1 MTRCL
6 LRAKFGVALL
16 TAVACLFLSLNHGA
30 AKPAPYVPTNLGSGE
45 PVPTAQDRLITQLIC
60 QDLAKYHLARP
71 LLDDELSK
79 RLFKRF
85 FKTLDY
91 SKLYFVKE
99 DIEKLSEFETQ
110 LDDQLKRGEIDFAY
124 KAYAKFMERAAE
136 RVKLVEKLL
145 AEPMDFSKVEYMDT
159 DYDKMDYASTEQ
171 ELHERWRKRI
181 KFDLLVQK
189 LGSKAVSD
197 PEKKKGDPDKSKSQ
211 PPPEETKPMTDA
223 QAKEKILQR
232 YQGMVKR
239 FKQLDSNDLLEL
251 YLTDL
256 TTCADP
262 HSSYMSPSTL
272 EDFEIAMRLQLEG
285 IGALL
290 RSENGTTIV
299 AEIIPGGA
307 AASDGRLKAKDKI
320 IAVAQGDGKFV
331 DVIDMKLRDVVK
343 LIRGGKGT
351 AVQLKVIP
359 NNKIEPVVFNLT
371 RQNIEL
377 KSQEA
382 RSEIIEH
389 GKKPDGTPYRIG
401 VIDLPSFYADMSATS
416 RGGADLKSATDDMRK
431 LLKNFADKKVD
442 GVVLDLRLNGGGVL
456 NEAISL
462 TGLFIDRGPVVQV
475 KGFDGSVK
483 VKRKMDPDRGIVY
496 GGPLMVLVSRYSA
509 SASEI
514 LAGALQ
520 DYDRALLVGDTA
532 THGKGTVQQVINLG
546 DQVQGQGEDTLK
558 LGALKLTIQQ
568 FYRANGDSTQN
579 KGVLSDIVLPSF
591 SEVAATPEKDLDY
604 ALPFDQVKPV
614 THEDMKRISEDL
626 KNDLRARSAERIG
639 KSTEYTKLKKE
650 IDTYKVQK
658 AKKSLPLNEK
668 ELKAQFAKENAET
681 AEEKLDGE
689 PPDEVKSDSPIYK
702 FAKSPANTEVLNIM
716 QDWLNRG
723 K

>member
-16 TAVACLFLSLNHGA
+16 TAVACLFLIKNPGT
-30 AKPAPYVPTNLGSGE
+30 AKPVPTAPKTGGE
-45 PVPTAQDRLITQLIC
+45 PVPTAQDRLITQMVC
-60 QDLAKYHLARP
+60 QYLNKVHLARP
-71 LLDDELSK
+71 PLNDELSK

-85 FKTLDY
+85 FKTLDPT
-91 SKLYFVKE
+91 KVYFVKK
-99 DIEKLSEFETQ
+99 DIEDFAEFETQ
-110 LDDQLKRGEIDFAY
+110 LDDQLRRGEIDFAY
-124 KAYAKFMERAAE
+124 KVYARFMKRASE
-136 RVKLVEKLL
+136 RVKLVETLL
-145 AEPMDFSKVEYMDT
+145 ASPMDFSVVEFMDT
-159 DYDKMDYASTEQ
+159 DYDKMDFAANEE

-181 KFDLLVQK
+181 KFDLLMQK
-189 LGSKAVSD
+189 IGSKAVND
-197 PEKKKGDPDKSKSQ
+197 PESKKNDPDKTKAKQ
-211 PPPEETKPMTDA
+211 EETKPLTDA
-223 QAKEKILQR
+223 EAKEKVLQR
-232 YQGMVKR
+232 YSGLVKR

-256 TTCADP
+256 TTSADP

-272 EDFEIAMRLQLEG
+272 EDFDIAMRLQLEG

-290 RSENGTTIV
+290 RSENGTTMV

-307 AASDGRLKAKDKI
+307 AAGDGRLKAKDKI

-331 DVIDMKLRDVVK
+331 DVMDMKLRDVVK
-343 LIRGGKGT
+343 LIRGQKGT
-351 AVQLKVIP
+351 PVQLKVIP

-389 GKKPDGTPYRIG
+389 GKKANGTPYRIG
-401 VIDLPSFYADMSATS
+401 VIDLPSFYADMNAAN
-416 RGGADLKSATDDMRK
+416 RAGGDFKSATEDMRK
-431 LLKNFADKKVD
+431 LLKDFAAKKVD
-442 GVVLDLRLNGGGVL
+442 GVVLDLRRNGGGVL
-456 NEAISL
+456 NEALAL
-462 TGLFIDRGPVVQV
+462 TGLFIDKGPVVQV
-475 KGFDGSVK
+475 KGFRGDVQ
-483 VKRKMDPDRGIVY
+483 RKDDPESGIVY

-520 DYDRALLVGDTA
+520 DYNRAILVGDKA
-532 THGKGTVQQVINLG
+532 THGKGTVQQVIDLG
-546 DQVQGQGEDTLK
+546 TQLQGEEVPK

-568 FYRANGDSTQN
+568 FYRVNGDSTQN
-579 KGVLSDIVLPSF
+579 HGVSSDIVLPSF
-591 SEVAATPEKDLDY
+591 SEVAATPEKDLDF

-614 THEDMKRISEDL
+614 THQNTKLVTEELKSE
-626 KNDLRARSAERIG
+626 LRARSADRIA
-639 KSTEYTKLKKE
+639 KSAEFAKLKKE
-650 IDTYKVQK
+650 IDTFKQQK

-668 ELKAQFAKENAET
+668 ELKAQFSKDNAET

-689 PPDEVKSDSPIYK
+689 PPDEPKSDSATYK

>member
-16 TAVACLFLSLNHGA
+16 TAVACLFLIKNPGTA
-30 AKPAPYVPTNLGSGE
+30 TPVPPAPKTGGE
-45 PVPTAQDRLITQLIC
+45 PVPTAQDRLITQMVC
-60 QDLAKYHLARP
+60 QYLTKVHLARP
-71 LLDDELSK
+71 PLNDELSR

-85 FKTLDY
+85 FKTLDPT
-91 SKLYFVKE
+91 KVYFVKK
-99 DIEKLSEFETQ
+99 DIEDFAEFETQ
-110 LDDQLKRGEIDFAY
+110 LDDQLRRGEIDFAY
-124 KAYAKFMERAAE
+124 KVYARFMKRASE
-136 RVKLVEKLL
+136 RVKLVETLL
-145 AEPMDFSKVEYMDT
+145 ASPMDFSVVEFMDT
-159 DYDKMDYASTEQ
+159 DYDKMDFAASEE
-171 ELHERWRKRI
+171 ELNERWRKRI
-181 KFDLLVQK
+181 KFDLLMQK
-189 LGSKAVSD
+189 IGSKAVND
-197 PEKKKGDPDKSKSQ
+197 PEAKKNDLDKNKAKT
-211 PPPEETKPMTDA
+211 EETKPLTDA
-223 QAKEKILQR
+223 EAKEKVLQR
-232 YQGMVKR
+232 YSGLVKR

-256 TTCADP
+256 TTSADP

-272 EDFEIAMRLQLEG
+272 EDFDIAMRLQLEG

-290 RSENGTTIV
+290 RSENGTTMV

-307 AASDGRLKAKDKI
+307 AAGDGRLKAKDKI

-331 DVIDMKLRDVVK
+331 DVMDMKLRDVVK
-343 LIRGGKGT
+343 LIRGQKGT
-351 AVQLKVIP
+351 PVQLKVIP
-359 NNKIEPVVFNLT
+359 DHKIEPVVFNLT

-389 GKKPDGTPYRIG
+389 GKKADGKPYRIG
-401 VIDLPSFYADMSATS
+401 VIDLPSFYADMNAAN
-416 RGGADLKSATDDMRK
+416 RAGGDFKSATEDMRK
-431 LLKNFADKKVD
+431 LLKDFAAKKVD
-442 GVVLDLRLNGGGVL
+442 GVVLDLRRNGGGVL
-456 NEAISL
+456 NEALAL
-462 TGLFIDRGPVVQV
+462 TGLFIDKGPVVQV
-475 KGFDGSVK
+475 KGYRGDVQ
-483 VKRKMDPDRGIVY
+483 RKDDPESGVLY

-520 DYDRALLVGDTA
+520 DYNRAILVGDKA
-532 THGKGTVQQVINLG
+532 THGKGTVQQVIDLG
-546 DQVQGQGEDTLK
+546 TQLQGEEVPK

-568 FYRANGDSTQN
+568 FYRVNGDSTQN
-579 KGVLSDIVLPSF
+579 HGVTSDIVLPSF
-591 SEVAATPEKDLDY
+591 SEVAATPEKDLDF

-614 THEDMKRISEDL
+614 THQNTKAVSEEL
-626 KNDLRARSAERIG
+626 KSELRARSAERIA
-639 KSTEYTKLKKE
+639 KSAEFAKLKKE
-650 IDTYKVQK
+650 IDTFKQQK

-668 ELKAQFAKENAET
+668 ELKAQFSKDNAET

-689 PPDEVKSDSPIYK
+689 PPDEPKSDSATYK

>member
-16 TAVACLFLSLNHGA
+16 TAAACLFLCMNHGA

-45 PVPTAQDRLITQLIC
+45 PVPTAQDRLITLLVC

-71 LLDDELSK
+71 PLDDELSK

-110 LDDQLKRGEIDFAY
+110 LHDQLKRGEIDFAY
-124 KAYAKFMERAAE
+124 KVYAKFMERAAE
-136 RVKLVEKLL
+136 RVKLVETLL
-145 AEPMDFSKVEYMDT
+145 AEPMDFSKVEFMDT
-159 DYDKMDYASTEQ
+159 DYDKMDYASNEQ
-171 ELHERWRKRI
+171 ELRERWRKRI

-197 PEKKKGDPDKSKSQ
+197 PETKKGPPDKTKVK
-211 PPPEETKPMTDA
+211 PEETKPLTDA
-223 QAKEKILQR
+223 EAKEKILQR
-232 YQGMVKR
+232 YQSLVKR

-307 AASDGRLKAKDKI
+307 AAGDGRLKAKDKI
-320 IAVAQGDGKFV
+320 IAVAQGDGKFT

-351 AVQLKVIP
+351 PVQLKVIP

-382 RSEIIEH
+382 RSEIIEQ

-401 VIDLPSFYADMSATS
+401 VIDLPSFYADMSANN

-431 LLKNFADKKVD
+431 LLKDFAAKKVD
-442 GVVLDLRLNGGGVL
+442 GVILDLRLNGGGVL
-456 NEAISL
+456 NEATAL

-475 KGFDGSVK
+475 KGYDGAVK
-483 VKRKMDPDRGIVY
+483 QKNDPDRGIVY

-546 DQVQGQGEDTLK
+546 DQVQGQGDEPPK
-558 LGALKLTIQQ
+558 LGALKITIQQ
-568 FYRANGDSTQN
+568 FYRVNGDSTQN
-579 KGVLSDIVLPSF
+579 KGVVSDIVLPSF
-591 SEVAATPEKDLDY
+591 SEVAATPEKELDY
-604 ALPFDQVKPV
+604 ALPFDQVKQV
-614 THEDMKRISEDL
+614 THEDMKRITEEL
-626 KNDLRARSAERIG
+626 KSDLRTRSAQRIG
-639 KSTEYTKLKKE
+639 KSAEFAKLTKE
-650 IDTYKVQK
+650 IDSYKAQK

-668 ELKAQFAKENAET
+668 ELKAQFAKDDAESV
-681 AEEKLDGE
+681 EEKLDGE
-689 PPDEVKSDSPIYK
+689 PPDEAKSDSPVYK
-702 FAKSPANTEVLNIM
+702 FAKTPANTEVLNIM